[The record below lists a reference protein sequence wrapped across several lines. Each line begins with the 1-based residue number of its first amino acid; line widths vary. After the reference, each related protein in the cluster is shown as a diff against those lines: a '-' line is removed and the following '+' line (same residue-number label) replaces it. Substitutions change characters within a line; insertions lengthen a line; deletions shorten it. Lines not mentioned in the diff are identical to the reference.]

1 MSDNFVRRNLKRR
14 STFKYK
20 KSRRKTPVNRDDN
33 YVAEEESGNSDH
45 DTSSTKRFD
54 QKDGNHSMV
63 GGGLASWGMDPL
75 TLSLD
80 FLQKHRSAVE
90 TSVSKEKTAQIADFR
105 MDEEEAKVVRGLNVV
120 DNKVVDK
127 KKMLNIAFLGDSR
140 KFTSEMLTLLEQ
152 YAPKCSGHQMPA
164 RILTVNKSGKNK
176 VKLIELSGGTVP
188 TNPYYFAR
196 RVEDFTGVL
205 ILLINVV
212 STFYGQ
218 R

>member
-1 MSDNFVRRNLKRR
+1 
-14 STFKYK
+14 
-20 KSRRKTPVNRDDN
+20 
-33 YVAEEESGNSDH
+33 
-45 DTSSTKRFD
+45 
-54 QKDGNHSMV
+54 
-63 GGGLASWGMDPL
+63 
-75 TLSLD
+75 
-80 FLQKHRSAVE
+80 
-90 TSVSKEKTAQIADFR
+90 

-205 ILLINVV
+205 IPLINVV